1 MATIKKKQQDGGK
14 KHTLPVILGMVLAVV
29 LFITLLNVETKMLA
43 EYEEG
48 MVAVATGPIE
58 ENTEIT
64 KENLNQYFI
73 DGSFAKDTLVV

>member
-1 MATIKKKQQDGGK
+1 MATIKKKQDGGK

-48 MVAVATGPIE
+48 MVAVAAGPIE

-64 KENLNQYFI
+64 KENIKNFKNI
-73 DGSFAKDTLVV
+73 F